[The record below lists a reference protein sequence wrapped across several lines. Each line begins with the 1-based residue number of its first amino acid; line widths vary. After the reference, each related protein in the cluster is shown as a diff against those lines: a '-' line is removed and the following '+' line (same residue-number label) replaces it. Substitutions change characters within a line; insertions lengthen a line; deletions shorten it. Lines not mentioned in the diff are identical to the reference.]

1 MKDRKPVEKQ
11 NDRISVLIRLNEFT
25 KNIVESGYKEWEYNS
40 QQEFYTTAVKDLVD
54 KHLNQFTRGY
64 DDEVSEVNSF
74 NTTNVE
80 TNIKFLNEQIRSLN
94 ELNERNFKIIAILL
108 SYVAMSSAGY
118 LTFMNREELIL
129 PIKGLVKNEFNN
141 IEDTNIDQLFMNLLD
156 KKYDGF
162 KNSSH
167 H

>member
-74 NTTNVE
+74 NTTNLE

-129 PIKGLVKNEFNN
+129 PIKGLVKNEFDN